1 MKLKLIPDWRKAY
14 RMLSVQIAALLALVA
29 AAYDHLPALQA
40 YLPEGWVKWA
50 ALAVI
55 AARIIKQDK
64 LHADKQS

>member
-1 MKLKLIPDWRKAY
+1 MKLKLIPNWRKAY
-14 RMLSVQIAALLALVA
+14 RMLSVQAAALLALVA
-29 AAYDHLPALQA
+29 AAYDHLPVLHT

-64 LHADKQS
+64 LHADNQS

>member
-14 RMLSVQIAALLALVA
+14 RMLSVQAAALLALVA
-29 AAYDHLPALQA
+29 AAYDHLPTLQA

-64 LHADKQS
+64 LHADNQS